1 MQVTLNITEK
11 QLDILKELVA
21 DEIDNDCPNTRDEC
35 NDLYGQLCING
46 TLNAAKKIIS
56 RFLKYNAR
64 TELVTRMGEH
74 NVVMAENF
82 VKNYKEDKDVR

>member
-35 NDLYGQLCING
+35 NDLYSKLC
-46 TLNAAKKIIS
+46 
-56 RFLKYNAR
+56 
-64 TELVTRMGEH
+64 
-74 NVVMAENF
+74 
-82 VKNYKEDKDVR
+82 KEAKDVR